1 MDTLGPYRLD
11 DIYTGDCAELLK
23 AVPDCSVDL
32 TVTSPPYD
40 NLREYNGYTFNFEA
54 IAAQLW
60 RVTKDGGVVV
70 WVVADE
76 TEDGNESGTSFT
88 QALHFKS
95 LGFNLETMIYEVA
108 GTGAKG
114 SNRLY
119 WQAFEYMFVLSK
131 GKMNTVNLI
140 RDRKNIYAGDAGNKS
155 KGRSHGRASV
165 KGSGTQTS
173 VIPPEYGRRTNI
185 WRYLVGGN
193 GRDDHG
199 SHPGQFPE
207 ALAKDH
213 ILSWSNARDIVL
225 DPMCGSGTTCK
236 QAKMLDRRYIGFDTS
251 AEYVRDARLR
261 LHNAP
266 VPFPGWYGT
275 QQARAADV
283 TSCESPA

>member
-1 MDTLGPYRLD
+1 MNTLGPYQLNS
-11 DIYTGDCAELLK
+11 IYTGDAAHMLQS
-23 AVPDCSVDL
+23 VPDCSIDL

-40 NLREYNGYTFNFEA
+40 NLRTYNGYTFNFED

-60 RVTKDGGVVV
+60 RVTKQGAVVV

-76 TEDGNESGTSFT
+76 TSDGDESGTSFT
-88 QALHFKS
+88 QALYFKR
-95 LGFNLETMIYEVA
+95 LGFRLETMIYEVS

-114 SNRLY
+114 SVNLY

-131 GKMNTVNLI
+131 GKMNTVNLL

-155 KGRSHGRASV
+155 KVRSHGRASV

-173 VIPPEYGRRTNI
+173 VVPPEYGRRTNI

-193 GRDDHG
+193 ARDDHG

-213 ILSWSNARDIVL
+213 ILSWSNAGDIVL
-225 DPMCGSGTTCK
+225 DPMSGSGTTCK
-236 QAKMLDRRYIGFDTS
+236 QAKMLDRRYLGFDTS
-251 AEYVRDARLR
+251 QEYVTESLQRLNNTPTP
-261 LHNAP
+261 LP
-266 VPFPGWYGT
+266 YIYQP
-275 QQARAADV
+275 
-283 TSCESPA
+283 